1 MGTKVKF
8 PARCRK
14 QSKVHVDALALL
26 KKKVYLIIGFF
37 FFFLKLISC
46 SGCFFFSPISFFIF
60 CFTQLDI
67 LLPPTFIANNE
78 NAYC

>member
-37 FFFLKLISC
+37 FFLKIDFVFWLFL
-46 SGCFFFSPISFFIF
+46 FFTYFVFYFLFHS
-60 CFTQLDI
+60 
-67 LLPPTFIANNE
+67 A
-78 NAYC
+78 